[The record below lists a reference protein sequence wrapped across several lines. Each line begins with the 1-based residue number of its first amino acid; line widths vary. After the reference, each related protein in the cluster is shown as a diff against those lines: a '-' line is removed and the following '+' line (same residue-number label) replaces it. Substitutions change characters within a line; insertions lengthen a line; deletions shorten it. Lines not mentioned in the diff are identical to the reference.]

1 MRDRGQKATQPPNVE
16 IIALASSVGA
26 PAPCSDLLSKIR
38 AKIRPMNVPKLTVDT
53 VENK

>member
-1 MRDRGQKATQPPNVE
+1 MSDHSPKATQPPKGE

-26 PAPCSDLLSKIR
+26 PTACSDLLSRLR